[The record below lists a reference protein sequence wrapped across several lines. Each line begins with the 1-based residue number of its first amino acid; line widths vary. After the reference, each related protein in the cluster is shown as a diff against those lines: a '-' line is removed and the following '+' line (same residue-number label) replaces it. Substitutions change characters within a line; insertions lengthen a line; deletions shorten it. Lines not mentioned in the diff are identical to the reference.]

1 MENSDSKFKPDKTSK
16 KSPCRH
22 LAECSVKKDFE
33 EKMKKLSIEESSIE
47 EQLLWLDKDIQ
58 QLGQFY
64 KEFGDKYPKN
74 RVTTLAYKLTNEL
87 WSEHHDLDHQ
97 LYKVHC
103 EMDNCRR
110 KLCITQEDVK
120 KKNCQCMDIER
131 EVKAN
136 IST

>member
-1 MENSDSKFKPDKTSK
+1 MESSDLKFKPDETSN
-16 KSPCRH
+16 KSPCYH
-22 LAECSVKKDFE
+22 LPECSVKKVYD

-47 EQLLWLDKDIQ
+47 EQLLWLDEDIQ

-64 KEFGDKYPKN
+64 KEFDDKYPEN
-74 RVTTLAYKLTNEL
+74 RVTTLAHELNDEL

-103 EMDNCRR
+103 EMDNCCR
-110 KLCITQEDVK
+110 KLCITQEDIK

-131 EVKAN
+131 EK
-136 IST
+136 